1 MNQDKTAADAIL
13 KIVAEVLPEG
23 ADPSPDTPL
32 RAYSLGSLAA
42 VRLLAEIR
50 SALGVTVSLDALR
63 SGTTVRQL
71 AELVTGSADGRAPA
85 DGRGGGNGA
94 ESAEA
99 PGAAAAEGTETGDA
113 AAPFPLTP
121 VQQAYLVGRDPGL
134 VPDPA
139 GCRLYREFTVPGLDA
154 ARMADAWRSV
164 VAHHEALRL
173 APAGAGGQRVL
184 PADDPGAVP
193 DVPRHDLRDTGRAE
207 FALHL
212 VRVRERLTCG
222 ELTDDAPP
230 HAVELSLGPDGGV
243 VHLLIDGAVTDGH
256 GLAVVLRHWWERY
269 EDPEHPLPAPAV
281 PLRDAV
287 LALRRRQGTAAHEED
302 LAYWRERLSG
312 LPPAPDAARVPQP
325 AAPPGGHPRR
335 ALDDTLTPDQWQ
347 ALRRRATALEIS
359 PSALVLT
366 VFTEVAGRHGS
377 AGPSTVVLTT
387 ADRARLPRSAQD
399 LPGPFTSTVVF
410 PVTPAFDRPFDEA
423 AREVHDR
430 LWRDLEH
437 GGVSGVEALRA
448 LRAPAGGGSAPVLP
462 VVFTSLLDTAHEAPG
477 GFGRAVS
484 HAVGR
489 TSGVALDHQMW
500 EADGGLRCHW
510 DVTDALLAPGAAERL
525 FAEFGNRLRE
535 LAAGEPA
542 PEEARPLNQ
551 LQQAY
556 FVARVQDTRPGNG
569 CQVYHAFQVTGL
581 DAERLAERAADR
593 WHAMTERY
601 DVLRSSLAPDG
612 TLSVRRQ
619 AGPRRR
625 VPVLRPPATDGAD
638 WFGELRHRLAG
649 TAFPPGR
656 WPAAEL
662 LVTPDGPDAAT
673 VHVVLDLALAD
684 GRSLHLLIRELMRG
698 CATEEAWHPA
708 LPAGAPTP
716 EPPSEAARE
725 AARAHWRDRLRGL
738 PSGPVLRTGTE
749 RRRTRRSGT
758 LTGWQAIREDLAR
771 QGLSPDAVL
780 VAALTEALAT
790 GLPDDDFS
798 VAAVRWRPGDEG
810 RRPGEHTG
818 LSWIPHGPRTRAP
831 AERAASCHRLL
842 EADTRHGDAVDGL
855 AELRRQ
861 VLRRRSDDARG
872 YGFPVVHTG
881 LLELTEHPPPPAVR
895 GGPWLTYT
903 PDVSLD
909 SICVAEGDTLHFHW
923 DAVDGDFPAGVL
935 DTMFAVYR
943 ERLIALPPAGSGAPE
958 GDDATVAAPGS
969 AERELVLHGWNATA
983 TALPDERPVHR
994 LFEDWAARTP
1004 DAAALRHT
1012 GGSLSYRALNRR
1024 ANAVARLLRSAG
1036 VAPGSPVGVRY
1047 RRGPAMVAA
1056 VLGVLKAGGA
1066 YVPLEH
1072 SQPPARA
1079 AAMLSDAGA
1088 EVLLTDEAGGAD
1100 PGGPG
1105 GGVRVLV
1112 TAAGEAAGADA
1123 DPELDA
1129 DPDPGTGPDDL
1140 AYVIFTSGSTGRPKG
1155 VAVTHRPVRNL
1166 LNWAWRTFRFGPG
1179 DTGLMVTSLGFDLSV
1194 FDLFGLLGSGACVR
1208 VADESEQRDPALLL
1222 DVLLREPVTFWNSA
1236 PTTLAQLL
1244 PLLPG
1249 QAAGHPGTGDLRLVF
1264 LSGDYTPL
1272 NLPGE
1277 LRAVFRRA
1285 DLISLGGATEATV
1298 WSNWFRV
1305 LEVDPAWR
1313 SIPYG
1318 RPIDNARYYVL
1329 DAERRPCRIGV
1340 AGELYIGGDCLAREY
1355 RGRPELTAER
1365 FVPDPYAGAA
1375 DARMYR
1381 TGDRAVLGPDGVI
1394 EFLGRADD
1402 QVKIRGFRVEPGEVE
1417 HRLRSHPAVR
1427 DVKVLARP
1435 DPSGDRT
1442 LVAYVLPDGDAPTA
1456 RELRAYAAEALPGY
1470 LVPSHVRCLDAF
1482 PATANGKLDR
1492 EALPWPPE
1500 DACAQQEPGEPDAAD
1515 AVDAAGSADAVDE
1528 PDAADAADA
1537 AGGPEAP
1544 DVPDPR
1550 TGGDDRAAALAQEIA
1565 RSAAE
1570 LIGIPGVAPDA
1581 DLWDAGATSFTMV
1594 RVSQALHLR
1603 HGVRI
1608 PVSTLLEAPTAAGIA
1623 RSLAALLADAPAS
1636 PDAPTA
1642 TDEEP
1647 TREAGEGREAPQA
1660 PAPERTAG
1668 QRPGRVD
1675 PLSAAER
1682 EAFKAARWNL
1692 RAPGPDEREVAL
1704 PPAEVPVESYT
1715 ARTSRRT
1722 YAAGPLSADALSA
1735 LLAPLRVRH
1744 ADGRDRRTYPS
1755 AGDTYA
1761 VQTYLHLKPDAVTSL
1776 PGGVYYYDPERHTL
1790 RLVNPAPDIDRTV
1803 HFVTNRPVFDGAC
1816 FELYLVGQTHGIEPL
1831 YASDA
1836 ERYLLVEAGY
1846 LGQSLMA
1853 GQERSGVGL
1862 CPIGQVAFDRVRS
1875 ALRLDSGH
1883 RYLHA
1888 FLGGGLT
1895 VPASSRASADAPS
1908 AAATVHAS
1916 AAPAAAAFEG
1926 PYETAVVGLAG
1937 RYPDA
1942 PDLDGFWHRLRGGHR
1957 AVRPAPA
1964 GRLYQTGR
1972 TPGGYLDLDAVE
1984 PQAPVTAALDPARG
1998 LGPRQA
2004 ESLDPQLRLLMHL
2017 VGDCLHDAGHTPG
2030 SLRRTAP
2037 RTGVFVAAM
2046 WPDHQLNGADR
2057 WERTGQAELS
2067 GIASDLPNRLSHALG
2082 LRGPSLAVNTSC
2094 SSSLTALHLARESLR
2109 RGECEAAVVAA
2120 VNLVAHPYHT
2130 ALLGGLGLTAPDGVA
2145 GAYDAVVSG
2154 WSPGEGGGAL
2164 LLRPAD
2170 AARADG
2176 VPLHGV
2182 IESTWLDFAAGDR
2195 FGAPDVAAL
2204 SESLALAVHRAAV
2217 EPGDIGY
2224 AECAATG
2231 AALSDAAELQALRK
2245 VFGDRDGDRPLPVGT
2260 LKPAIGHLESAAG
2273 LAQLTKVLLQMRHGT
2288 LAPTLLAEQRSPLV
2302 DWDRLPLRVV
2312 SRAEPWRP
2320 RDPRLPLRAL
2330 VNAVGATGSLAHAVL
2345 RAPAAGERS
2354 FPAAAAAGDAR
2365 PVPAAAPA
2373 APPPSALPSPSAL
2386 PATEAAPAAVTTAAP
2401 DPGGG
2406 ADGPAEPVA
2415 AVERR
2420 LTELYAEVSGVP
2432 PAELDP
2438 AAPLERHGLT
2448 SFVVARLTARL
2459 REEFATVPAT
2469 LFFEH
2474 RDLASAARALA
2485 AASGPRSLPSASPS
2499 AAERPPAPRPEG
2511 IAVIGLAGRYPG
2523 AADLDAFWD
2532 VLSRGRDQIRAL
2544 PANRRRGRPGEDLMW
2559 GGFLDGHDLFDP
2571 QLFGIAPRTAEL
2583 MDPQERLFLEVLWE
2597 VLEDAGYPRDR
2608 LHRVHG
2614 HAVGVYVGAMHNEYP
2629 YLGVEATL
2637 AGSPRATGATPGG
2650 IANRAS
2656 WFLDAQGPSLT
2667 VDTMCS
2673 ASLTAL
2679 HLAVR
2684 DLREGLCEVAVAG
2697 GVSLSLHPNKYVQQ
2711 REMGMTSSDH
2721 RCRGFGA
2728 DGDGFI
2734 PGEGVGAVL
2743 LKPLDRALADGD
2755 RVHGVIRGTAI
2766 GHGGR
2771 TNGYTVPDPAAQ
2783 ARVIGAALRAAGT
2796 APGSIGY
2803 VEAHGTGTALGDPVE
2818 IAGLHTA
2825 YGALPPAG
2833 VPIGTVKSLIGHLE
2847 AAAGIAG
2854 LTKVLLQF
2862 RHGRLAPTLHAER
2875 PNPEIDWA
2883 AVPFRIQR
2891 EPADWPR
2898 PEGGARRAGLS
2909 SFGAGGSNAHLIV
2922 EEPPA
2927 ASPERGDGTGTGS
2940 AAGAGEGRGTELVV
2954 LSART
2959 AGALTALAGRLA
2971 AALTETG
2978 DGRRPPA
2985 LRDIAHTLRTGRE
2998 ELPERAA
3005 LLVRTADE
3013 LRARLRDFDAD
3024 DTDPPAGVLRGRA
3037 TAAPRAGE
3045 HRDPRGAD
3053 LAEIART
3060 WVRGTGWDWA
3070 LLPGATAAALV
3081 PLPSYPFA
3089 RRRCWPPEPPPAAAA
3104 AGAAGAA
3111 GAVPAPPV
3119 PVPLYTRTWR
3129 DHGPVGGADTPAPE
3143 TGGGRVLVLATEATW
3158 ALARETARALGPLD
3172 AQVLVESGQGGGGD
3186 LGAGVRRFHDA
3197 ATLLDSAGD
3206 LTHCRGVIDL
3216 ADLWRPE
3223 EAPGPW
3229 RARTALMQRLPRA
3242 ARDGGTRRLRL
3253 LQVTSGLQDPAGTR
3267 PSWAGAHLAGVLR
3280 VLHAEH
3286 PALVHATSL
3295 DTDLPSAGQIAGEWR
3310 LPEAPAEV
3318 CHRNGRRLLP
3328 GTVPLPGGDP
3338 DAGPFTAD
3346 PEAAYLVTGGT
3357 GALGAL
3363 AARFLVERG
3372 ARRIALTG
3380 LRGLPGRERWDD
3392 PGLPA
3397 GTARAVEAVR
3407 ELERRG
3413 ATVLTHAGPL
3423 SDRPRLTAFL
3433 DRVRSRLGP
3442 LAGVIHCAGTG
3453 SRGPAPFTAKA
3464 LEDIAAVLEPKA
3476 EGLRAL
3482 AELTAADRPSFFVV
3496 FSSVSSALPQLAAGV
3511 GDYAVANGCADAY
3524 ARYRRRL
3531 GDAGFRAVQWP
3542 VWRDGPAPAEAAGA
3556 AARAGLGTL
3565 TSDDALAVLERLL
3578 EPGGAPVVLVAPP
3591 GGGSGADRGADTGAT
3606 GGIDRDGGAG
3616 VPSADATPAA
3626 VAPGPVPGAVPG
3638 AVPFAEGP
3646 EVPGWLAGLLE
3657 DVAGI
3662 PAGELDPERSFT
3674 ELGVE
3679 SVMLAELV
3687 TRVEAHTGRPLQ
3699 PAAVLDHPTPRA
3711 LARHLAPAGSAPP
3724 EPAEARAPEPV
3735 EAPAPE
3741 PAEARAPEETPV
3753 PPAPPRPGTA
3763 PDGPALAPEAASAG
3777 HCEQIAV
3784 IGMACRFPGAPDLDG
3799 FWELLTAGRHAI
3811 REIPPDR
3818 WDTAAHYRPGGTAA
3832 GGGSVSRWGGFL
3844 DGLEEFDPGF
3854 FGMTDEAARTTD
3866 PAVRLFLEGSAAA
3879 LRSAGY
3885 RDEDVAGRAVGVFA
3899 GARMSGYRHRAG
3911 PPGSVAG
3918 LGGDQNFIAAMSA
3931 HHFDLRGPALV
3942 VDSACSSALLAVQ
3955 SACRSLLAGESE
3967 LALAGG
3973 VEVLLDEEPYLEFS
3987 AARALSPSGRCRTFD
4002 ERADGFVPGEGCGV
4016 LLLKPLDAALR
4027 DGDRITA
4034 VIDAVAANNDGRT
4047 MGLTTP
4053 SPASQAALVKAAL
4066 AAAGA
4071 RPEQIGMIEAHGTA
4085 TLIGDPIELRALQD
4099 VFAGRAPDAGP
4110 LPVGS
4115 VKSNIGHLFSA
4126 AGIAGLIKAALAVE
4140 RGLIPPTVG
4149 CERPNPRFDFENSPL
4164 RVQRQSTPWPEGVRR
4179 LAGVSA
4185 FGLGGTNA
4193 HAVLGGLPAAS
4204 RARYRPLRAP
4214 LPAPR
4219 FHRRRC
4225 WLDRP
4230 PRPGERPPVT
4240 SLLQLAFADPGPDR
4254 PSPALPAGKENA

>member
-1 MNQDKTAADAIL
+1 MNQDKTAADTIL
-13 KIVAEVLPEG
+13 RIVSEVLPEG

-50 SALGVTVSLDALR
+50 AALGATVSLEALR
-63 SGTTVRQL
+63 GGTTVRQL
-71 AELVTGSADGRAPA
+71 AELVTGSAAGQPPA
-85 DGRGGGNGA
+85 DGRGGGSAADGA
-94 ESAEA
+94 GA
-99 PGAAAAEGTETGDA
+99 PGAATAEGTEAGDA

-173 APAGAGGQRVL
+173 APAGAAGQRVL

-193 DVPRHDLRDTGRAE
+193 DVPRHDLRDAGRAE

-269 EDPEHPLPAPAV
+269 EDPEHPLPTPAM

-287 LALRRRQGTAAHEED
+287 LALRRRQGTPAHEED

-325 AAPPGGHPRR
+325 VAPPGGHPRR

-347 ALRRRATALEIS
+347 ALKRRAAALEIS

-366 VFTEVAGRHGS
+366 VFTEAAGRHGS

-484 HAVGR
+484 HTVAR

-542 PEEARPLNQ
+542 AEETRTLNQ

-569 CQVYHAFQVTGL
+569 CQVYHAFQVAGL
-581 DAERLAERAADR
+581 GAERLAERAADR

-601 DVLRSSLAPDG
+601 DVLRSSLHPDG
-612 TLSVRRQ
+612 TLRVRPQ

-625 VPVLRPPATDGAD
+625 VPVLRPPAEDRAG
-638 WFGELRHRLAG
+638 WFEELRHRLAG

-708 LPAGAPTP
+708 LPAGVPTP

-738 PSGPVLRTGTE
+738 PPGPVLRTGTE

-758 LTGWQAIREDLAR
+758 LTGWRAIHEALTRR
-771 QGLSPDAVL
+771 GLSPDAVL

-798 VAAVRWRPGDEG
+798 VAAVRWRPGDEA

-818 LSWIPHGPRTRAP
+818 LSWIPHGPRTRTP

-861 VLRRRSDDARG
+861 VLRRRGGDAHA

-881 LLELTEHPPPPAVR
+881 LLELTEHPAPPSVR
-895 GGPWLTYT
+895 GGTWLTYT

-923 DAVDGDFPAGVL
+923 DAVDADFPTGVL
-935 DTMFAVYR
+935 DTVFAAYR
-943 ERLIALPPAGSGAPE
+943 ERLNALPPAGSVTPE
-958 GDDATVAAPGS
+958 GDGATVAAPGS

-994 LFEDWAARTP
+994 FFEDWAARTP
-1004 DAAALRHT
+1004 DATALRHT

-1036 VAPGSPVGVRY
+1036 VGPGSPVGVRY
-1047 RRGPAMVAA
+1047 RRGPGMVAA

-1072 SQPPARA
+1072 SQPAARA

-1088 EVLLTDEAGGAD
+1088 EVLLTDEAGAD

-1112 TAAGEAAGADA
+1112 TAAGEAADADA
-1123 DPELDA
+1123 DPELDS
-1129 DPDPGTGPDDL
+1129 DPDPGTGPHDL

-1249 QAAGHPGTGDLRLVF
+1249 PAAGHPGTGDLRLVF

-1318 RPIDNARYYVL
+1318 RPVDNARYYVL

-1365 FVPDPYAGAA
+1365 FVPDPYAGTA

-1381 TGDRAVLGPDGVI
+1381 TGDRAVFGPDGVI

-1456 RELRAYAAEALPGY
+1456 RELRAYAAEALPDY

-1500 DACAQQEPGEPDAAD
+1500 DACAQEGPAEPDTAEAPDAAD
-1515 AVDAAGSADAVDE
+1515 G
-1528 PDAADAADA
+1528 
-1537 AGGPEAP
+1537 
-1544 DVPDPR
+1544 PDPR

-1570 LIGIPGVAPDA
+1570 LIGIPEIAPDA

-1623 RSLAALLADAPAS
+1623 RSLAALLADAPAAA
-1636 PDAPTA
+1636 DG
-1642 TDEEP
+1642 EP
-1647 TREAGEGREAPQA
+1647 TREAGEGREAPRE

-1668 QRPGRVD
+1668 HRPGRVD

-1682 EAFKAARWNL
+1682 DAFKAARWNL
-1692 RAPGPDEREVAL
+1692 RAPDPAEAEVAL
-1704 PPAEVPVESYT
+1704 PPAEVPVEHYT

-1722 YAAGPLSADALSA
+1722 YAAGPLPADALSA
-1735 LLAPLRVRH
+1735 LLAPLRERH
-1744 ADGRDRRTYPS
+1744 VGGRARRTYPS

-1761 VQTYLHLKPDAVTSL
+1761 VQVYLHLKPDAVTSL
-1776 PGGVYYYDPERHTL
+1776 PGGVYYYDPERHAL

-1803 HFVTNRPVFDGAC
+1803 HFVTNRPVFDGAG

-1862 CPIGQVAFDRVRS
+1862 CPVGQVAFDRVRS
-1875 ALRLDSGH
+1875 ALRLDPGH

-1895 VPASSRASADAPS
+1895 VPASRRASADAP
-1908 AAATVHAS
+1908 AAAAVHAP
-1916 AAPAAAAFEG
+1916 APPAAADSG
-1926 PYETAVVGLAG
+1926 RPYETAVVGLSG

-1942 PDLDGFWHRLRGGHR
+1942 PDPESLWHRLRGGHR

-1964 GRLYQTGR
+1964 GRLHQTGG
-1972 TPGGYLDLDAVE
+1972 TPGGYLDLDAG
-1984 PQAPVTAALDPARG
+1984 PQAPVAEALDPARG

-2004 ESLDPQLRLLMHL
+2004 EWLDPQLRLLMHL

-2030 SLRRTAP
+2030 SLRRAAP

-2046 WPDHQLNGADR
+2046 WPDHQLNGADH
-2057 WERTGQAELS
+2057 WARTGQAEFS

-2109 RGECEAAVVAA
+2109 RGECEAALVAA

-2130 ALLGGLGLTAPDGVA
+2130 ALLGGLGLTAPDGVS

-2170 AARADG
+2170 AARADDA
-2176 VPLHGV
+2176 PLHGV
-2182 IESTWLDFAAGDR
+2182 IESTWLGFAAGDR

-2204 SESLALAVHRAAV
+2204 SESLALAVRQAAV

-2231 AALSDAAELQALRK
+2231 AALSDAAELQALRE
-2245 VFGDRDGDRPLPVGT
+2245 VFGDRDGGRLLPVGT

-2288 LAPTLLAEQRSPLV
+2288 LAPTLLAERRSPLV

-2320 RDPRLPLRAL
+2320 RDPGVPLRAL

-2345 RAPAAGERS
+2345 RAPAAGERP
-2354 FPAAAAAGDAR
+2354 FPAPAGDAR
-2365 PVPAAAPA
+2365 AVPAPAPPA
-2373 APPPSALPSPSAL
+2373 SPPSALPVTA
-2386 PATEAAPAAVTTAAP
+2386 AAPAAVTVAAP
-2401 DPGGG
+2401 GAGDG
-2406 ADGPAEPVA
+2406 ADGPAA
-2415 AVERR
+2415 AVEQR
-2420 LTELYAEVSGVP
+2420 LTELYAEVTGVP
-2432 PAELDP
+2432 RAELDP
-2438 AAPLERHGLT
+2438 ATPLERHGLT

-2485 AASGPRSLPSASPS
+2485 AASGPRSLPSASPT

-2544 PANRRRGRPGEDLMW
+2544 PASRRRGRPGEDLMW

-2571 QLFGIAPRTAEL
+2571 QLFGIAPRTADL

-2597 VLEDAGYPRDR
+2597 ALEDAGYPRDR

-2614 HAVGVYVGAMHNEYP
+2614 HALGVYVGAMHNEYP
-2629 YLGVEATL
+2629 YLGVESTL

-2711 REMGMTSSDH
+2711 RDMGMTSHDH

-2771 TNGYTVPDPAAQ
+2771 TNGYTVPEPAAQ
-2783 ARVIGAALRAAGT
+2783 ARVVGAALRAAGL
-2796 APGSIGY
+2796 APGAIGY

-2818 IAGLHTA
+2818 IAGLHAA
-2825 YGALPPAG
+2825 YGALPPG
-2833 VPIGTVKSLIGHLE
+2833 SVPVGTVKSLIGHLE

-2883 AVPFRIQR
+2883 AVPFRLQR

-2898 PEGGARRAGLS
+2898 PEGGARLAGLS
-2909 SFGAGGSNAHLIV
+2909 SFGAGGSNAHLVV

-2927 ASPERGDGTGTGS
+2927 AASEQGDGTGPAA
-2940 AAGAGEGRGTELVV
+2940 AAGAGEGRVTELVV

-2959 AGALTALAGRLA
+2959 ADALTALAGRLA
-2971 AALTETG
+2971 AALTESA

-2985 LRDIAHTLRTGRE
+2985 LRDIAHTLRIGRE

-3005 LLVRTADE
+3005 FLVATADE
-3013 LRARLRDFDAD
+3013 LRVRLRDFDAD
-3024 DTDPPAGVLRGRA
+3024 GTDRPAGVLRGRA
-3037 TAAPRAGE
+3037 AAAPRAGE
-3045 HRDPRGAD
+3045 RRDPRGSE

-3089 RRRCWPPEPPPAAAA
+3089 RRRCWPPEQPPAAAA
-3104 AGAAGAA
+3104 AGATRDAA
-3111 GAVPAPPV
+3111 PAPPPV

-3129 DHGPVGGADTPAPE
+3129 DHGPVGGAGTPAPE

-3158 ALARETARALGPLD
+3158 ALARETVRALRPLG
-3172 AQVLVESGQGGGGD
+3172 AEVLVESGHGSAGG
-3186 LGAGVRRFHDA
+3186 LGAGVRRFHDE
-3197 ATLLDSAGD
+3197 ATLLDAAGD
-3206 LTHCRGVIDL
+3206 LTTCRGVIDL

-3253 LQVTSGLQDPAGTR
+3253 MLVTSGLQEPSGTR

-3286 PALVHATSL
+3286 PTLVDATRL
-3295 DTDLPSAGQIAGEWR
+3295 DTDLPSAEQIAGEWR

-3318 CHRNGRRLLP
+3318 CHRNGRRLVP
-3328 GTVPLPGGDP
+3328 DTVPLPGGVP
-3338 DAGPFTAD
+3338 GAGSFTAD

-3380 LRGLPGRERWDD
+3380 LRALPDRARWDD

-3442 LAGVIHCAGTG
+3442 PAGVIHCAGTG
-3453 SRGPAPFTAKA
+3453 SRGPAPFAEKA
-3464 LEDIAAVLEPKA
+3464 LEDIAAVLEPKTG
-3476 EGLRAL
+3476 GLRAL
-3482 AELTAADRPSFFVV
+3482 AELTAQDRPSFFVV
-3496 FSSVSSALPQLAAGV
+3496 FSSVSSALPRLAAGV

-3531 GDAGFRAVQWP
+3531 GDAGFRSVQWP
-3542 VWRDGPAPAEAAGA
+3542 VWRDGPAPAEAVGA

-3565 TSDDALAVLERLL
+3565 ATDDGLAVLERLL

-3591 GGGSGADRGADTGAT
+3591 GGDTGADLGADAA
-3606 GGIDRDGGAG
+3606 GGSDREGGAG
-3616 VPSADATPAA
+3616 VPPGDVPPGDVTPVA
-3626 VAPGPVPGAVPG
+3626 VAPGPVPG
-3638 AVPFAEGP
+3638 AEGP

-3687 TRVEAHTGRPLQ
+3687 TRIEAHTGRPLQ
-3699 PAAVLDHPTPRA
+3699 PAVLLDHPTPRA
-3711 LARHLAPAGSAPP
+3711 LARHLAPAGGVP
-3724 EPAEARAPEPV
+3724 PEPV
-3735 EAPAPE
+3735 EDRGPD
-3741 PAEARAPEETPV
+3741 PAESGGPGETPV
-3753 PPAPPRPGTA
+3753 PPAPPRPVPTVPPRPGTA

-3777 HCEQIAV
+3777 HSAQIAV
-3784 IGMACRFPGAPDLDG
+3784 IGMACRFPGAADPDG

-3811 REIPPDR
+3811 REVPPDR

-3885 RDEDVAGRAVGVFA
+3885 RDEEVAGRAVGVFA

-3918 LGGDQNFIAAMSA
+3918 LGGDQNFIAAMPA

-3967 LALAGG
+3967 MALAGG

-3987 AARALSPSGRCRTFD
+3987 AARALSPTGRCRTFD

-4016 LLLKPLDAALR
+4016 LLLKPLHAALR

-4053 SPASQAALVKAAL
+4053 SPASQAALVNAAL

-4085 TLIGDPIELRALQD
+4085 TLIGDPIELRALQE

-4164 RVQRQSTPWPEGVRR
+4164 RVQRQSTPWPEAARR

-4193 HAVLGGLPAAS
+4193 HAVLGGLTAAS

-4230 PRPGERPPVT
+4230 PQPGGRPPVT
-4240 SLLQLAFADPGPDR
+4240 SLLRLTFADPGPDR
-4254 PSPALPAGKENA
+4254 PSPALPAGKEHA